1 MEGQELA
8 LLAEM
13 SRLYLERKSGELRVR
28 GDAFQKRVFLEQ
40 GRIVFADSNLGQ
52 DSLGNILVE
61 AEKITRE
68 QLEEAATYQAKDPN
82 AMLGTVLVWRGF
94 LSPEDLYW
102 GIKFQAT
109 RIIYSL
115 FQQEGY
121 QFEFVSR
128 SLGREEVLR
137 LNFQTPNIIMEGAR
151 RVGSLSLLRELFPPR
166 HFARIRIEGDQGK
179 MLDLL
184 PRERELL
191 PLLNGR
197 YSVKKLMGLGVME
210 ELELL
215 RMLHGLLSLR
225 LLVVSPE
232 AMQGEPAVAAS
243 QGAHAAAREPAADGA
258 HADQEMFFRMEANR
272 LRMLSRHEM
281 GRRTGRTAGVLV
293 VTACIGAVAIYAWIG
308 RSRQGPA
315 PIATGSAPVS
325 AQPVPVEPP
334 QTNPP
339 SVHESPAP
347 AESAVSPP
355 AATPDIRPSQAHLAL
370 EEFHLDRLEDGRIR
384 ATFRLANAAA
394 SGVEQR
400 GYLFIVAEGHG
411 GESRVVYPQSAT
423 GIDLSKEFRR
433 GDPYRFSRFKQVD
446 APFAL
451 DFDPQ
456 TISIVAVGREGGE
469 QMRVRMAAKLQ

>member
-1 MEGQELA
+1 MC
-8 LLAEM
+8 
-13 SRLYLERKSGELRVR
+13 LERKSGELRVR
-28 GDAFQKRVFLEQ
+28 GDAFEKRVFLEQ

-61 AEKITRE
+61 AEKISRE
-68 QLEEAATYQAKDPN
+68 QLEEAATFQAKDAS

-166 HFARIRIEGDQGK
+166 HFARVKIEGDQGK

-197 YSVKKLMGLGVME
+197 YSIKKLVGLGVME
-210 ELELL
+210 EQELL

-225 LLVVSPE
+225 LLTVSSE
-232 AMQGEPAVAAS
+232 AMQGEPALATNNP
-243 QGAHAAAREPAADGA
+243 AHGGAREPATEGA
-258 HADQEMFFRMEANR
+258 HADQEMFFRIEANR
-272 LRMLSRHEM
+272 LRMLSRQEM
-281 GRRTGRTAGVLV
+281 GRRTWRAAAVLI
-293 VTACIGAVAIYAWIG
+293 VTGFVGAVAIYAWIV
-308 RSRQGPA
+308 RSKPAPSSGPA
-315 PIATGSAPVS
+315 DTPPLATRAVPPESPETS
-325 AQPVPVEPP
+325 LQPVADNHVTTSTQVQVPPV
-334 QTNPP
+334 
-339 SVHESPAP
+339 PA
-347 AESAVSPP
+347 AVSP
-355 AATPDIRPSQAHLAL
+355 ASQAHMAL
-370 EEFHLDRLEDGRIR
+370 EEFHINRLDDGRVR

-394 SGVEQR
+394 PGVEQR
-400 GYLFIVAEGHG
+400 GYLFIMAEGPR
-411 GESRVVYPQSAT
+411 GESQVVYPSSAA
-423 GIDLSKEFRR
+423 GIDVSKDFRR

-451 DFDPQ
+451 EFAPEA
-456 TISIVAVGREGGE
+456 ISIVAVGREGDE
-469 QMRVRMAAKLQ
+469 QMRVRMPAVLQ